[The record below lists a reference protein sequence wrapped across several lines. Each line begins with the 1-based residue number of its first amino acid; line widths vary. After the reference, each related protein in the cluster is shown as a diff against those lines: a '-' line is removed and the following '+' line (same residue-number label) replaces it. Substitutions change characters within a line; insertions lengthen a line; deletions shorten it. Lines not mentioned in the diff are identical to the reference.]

1 MENHEAL
8 QVAIAGETREHAK
21 RLGLSM
27 SSVNKWQEPAV
38 DFSDSGS
45 YNPLDRIDTIVNTAL
60 DLNIPKEKALMPIYQ
75 LNHNH
80 DLICFAVPPAGVYPI
95 NQALM
100 STIKEFADT
109 VQAVSEALLGDDRI
123 DKIKAK
129 KIIKEG
135 NEALRAIG
143 ILIHSVK
150 EAVR

>member
-80 DLICFAVPPAGVYPI
+80 DLICFPMPQGGSHPV
-95 NQALM
+95 NQALID
-100 STIKEFADT
+100 TIKEFADT
-109 VQAVSEALLGDDRI
+109 VQAVSKALQDGRI
-123 DKIKAK
+123 DKIEAK
-129 KIIKEG
+129 NIIDEA

-150 EAVR
+150 EAVK